1 MTAHP
6 GYVSRDHSQ
15 DYPQWI
21 AECQRCGWATRPTV
35 LQGLAAQWLKDHQTE
50 VTEGETPS

>member
-1 MTAHP
+1 VTQHP

-21 AECQRCGWATRPTV
+21 AECPRCDWATRPTV

-50 VTEGETPS
+50 ATEGETPS

>member
-21 AECQRCGWATRPTV
+21 AECQRCDWATRPTV

-50 VTEGETPS
+50 ATEGETPS

>member
-21 AECQRCGWATRPTV
+21 AECPRCDWATRPTV

-50 VTEGETPS
+50 ATEGETPS